1 MSKFTTNGDDDDGGG
16 VGGSDLMV
24 VVVIF
29 FLLGFP
35 VRLLLVLIRQVPSMI
50 ASCIPFRYK

>member
-16 VGGSDLMV
+16 GGSDLMV

-29 FLLGFP
+29 FLLGLP
-35 VRLLLVLIRQVPSMI
+35 VRLLLVLIRQIPSMI
-50 ASCIPFRYK
+50 ASCIPSRYK

>member
-16 VGGSDLMV
+16 VGGSDLIV

-29 FLLGFP
+29 FLLGLP
-35 VRLLLVLIRQVPSMI
+35 VRLR
-50 ASCIPFRYK
+50 SCSYSTSSFDDSFLYTLSI

>member
-16 VGGSDLMV
+16 VGGSDLIV

-29 FLLGFP
+29 FLLGLP
-35 VRLLLVLIRQVPSMI
+35 VRLRSSSYSTSSLDDSFLYTLSI
-50 ASCIPFRYK
+50 